1 MKKENGVNKIGYKA
15 INFLRVVYQ
24 TAKSLKR
31 KNHSFDDKKKIE
43 RLEFAILR
51 SIDNIRRAIM
61 DDEVMR

>member
-1 MKKENGVNKIGYKA
+1 MKKENEVNKIGYKA

-31 KNHSFDDKKKIE
+31 KNHSLDDKKKIE

-51 SIDNIRRAIM
+51 SIDHIRRAIM